1 VIDLHCHVLP
11 GIDDGPATPEEALA
25 LARAFL
31 AEGFTRV
38 AATPH
43 VSPAYPNA
51 AAGIA
56 ATWLELVS
64 ALARAQI
71 PLEVVSGAE
80 VDLLHGAA
88 LEEDELA
95 AMTLG
100 RGGALLVECPF
111 AAVVPPFEA
120 LVARLQDRGH
130 RVVLAH
136 PERSPAFTRDH
147 DLLRRLVQ
155 RGALASLTGASL
167 AGDFGRT
174 AQRYACWALD
184 EGLAHNV
191 ATDAHNA
198 GRRAPVLRGPLE
210 AAGYG
215 WAAEWLTVAVPE
227 AVLAGGPLPARPSR
241 PATGGGALGW
251 WRRTLAGGAG

>member
-31 AEGFTRV
+31 AEGITRV
-38 AATPH
+38 TATPH
-43 VSPAYPNA
+43 VSPGYSNSA
-51 AAGIA
+51 ATIA
-56 ATWLELVS
+56 ARCSELVS
-64 ALARAQI
+64 ALARAQL
-71 PLEVVSGAE
+71 PLEVVPCAE
-80 VDLLHGAA
+80 IDLLHGAA
-88 LEEDELA
+88 LGEDELA

-100 RGGALLVECPF
+100 RGDALLVECPF
-111 AAVVPPFEA
+111 APVVPSFEA
-120 LVARLQDRGH
+120 LIARLQDRGH

-147 DLLRRLVQ
+147 DLLRRLVH
-155 RGALASLTGASL
+155 RGALSSLTGASL

-191 ATDAHNA
+191 ATDAHGAN
-198 GRRAPVLRGPLE
+198 RRMPVLRGPLE
-210 AAGYG
+210 EAGYG

-227 AVLAGGPLPARPSR
+227 AVLSGAPLPSRPSP